1 MESHPAAGPTE
12 GGTRA
17 ACWLARV
24 LLTPSILGVIR
35 QTVSLDDGR
44 EWWEAR
50 LLSFRD
56 HEQLF
61 AATCCHRAVDTTF
74 AITLILPFG
83 SRPSPRSGT
92 KTRRYLIF
100 AMKNSKEVDASVVTG
115 VIRHPNPATPRI
127 SVIKLLYGYCL
138 LPAEEG
144 LEQDAASHCNQPN

>member
-1 MESHPAAGPTE
+1 MSCMESHPDAGPTG

-24 LLTPSILGVIR
+24 LLTPFILGVIR

-61 AATCCHRAVDTTF
+61 AATCCHRAVETTF
-74 AITLILPFG
+74 AVTLSLPSG
-83 SRPSPRSGT
+83 SLPSPSPGT
-92 KTRRYLIF
+92 KL
-100 AMKNSKEVDASVVTG
+100 TG
-115 VIRHPNPATPRI
+115 AL
-127 SVIKLLYGYCL
+127 S
-138 LPAEEG
+138 LP
-144 LEQDAASHCNQPN
+144 

>member
-1 MESHPAAGPTE
+1 MESHSDAGPTG

-24 LLTPSILGVIR
+24 LLTPFILGVIR

-61 AATCCHRAVDTTF
+61 AAACCYLAVDTTS
-74 AITLILPFG
+74 AATLSLPFG
-83 SRPSPRSGT
+83 SRSSPRSDQKLAGT
-92 KTRRYLIF
+92 LSLPRRTARRDLMGF
-100 AMKNSKEVDASVVTG
+100 NHD
-115 VIRHPNPATPRI
+115 
-127 SVIKLLYGYCL
+127 
-138 LPAEEG
+138 
-144 LEQDAASHCNQPN
+144 